1 MTGSKDRLLVADTA
15 LVTAE
20 VRPGRTRKVY
30 WLLGF
35 AVAAAAVWSLVNT
48 DVGLGSLFAGREGAS
63 RLIGGLF
70 PPDLGGDLLSRV
82 ATAMVETLQI
92 SIAALVLG
100 VMTGL
105 PLAVL
110 MAGNV
115 GAPRWLSEFARLIAT
130 AFRGVPELLWAL
142 LFVATVGLGP
152 AAGVY
157 AISLHAAGL
166 LAKLCSEQMEAV
178 DPAPV
183 EAIRLTGASRTAT
196 ALLAILPQARANIA
210 SQVLYQ
216 WECNLRSSVII
227 GFVGAGGI
235 GQALGISMRLFRYQ
249 ELATLMIAILILVL
263 GVDRISRTFRARLG
277 AASGCAAIVSRRTSW
292 KLIHRSPNGRVTRSP
307 DAKE

>member
-1 MTGSKDRLLVADTA
+1 MTSAPPVRA
-15 LVTAE
+15 
-20 VRPGRTRKVY
+20 VRPPGPPAPSPVRPQTQRPLR
-30 WLLGF
+30 WLLTAG
-35 AVAAAAVWSLVNT
+35 VAAAAVWSLVST
-48 DVGLGSLFAGREGAS
+48 DVGVRSLVAGREGAA
-63 RLIGGLF
+63 RLVAGLF
-70 PPDLGGDLLSRV
+70 PPDLDAGLLTRV
-82 ATAMVETLQI
+82 GTAVVETLQI

-100 VMTGL
+100 TLAGL
-105 PLAVL
+105 PLALL

-115 GAPRWLSEFARLIAT
+115 AAPGWLSGSARLVAT
-130 AFRGVPELLWAL
+130 GLRGVPELLWAL

-157 AISLHAAGL
+157 AIGLHAAGL

-183 EAIRLTGASRTAT
+183 EAVRLTGASRTTT

-235 GQALGISMRLFRYQ
+235 GQALSISMRLFRYQ
-249 ELATLMIAILILVL
+249 ELATLMIAILILVV
-263 GVDRISRTFRARLG
+263 GVDRISRALRGHLG
-277 AASGCAAIVSRRTSW
+277 AASGCATDSPRSTYRRRLVRRAS
-292 KLIHRSPNGRVTRSP
+292 GR
-307 DAKE
+307 

>member
-1 MTGSKDRLLVADTA
+1 MTSSTPMVRVPRQLGTPAPAQRKTTLRWLQTFGVAT
-15 LVTAE
+15 
-20 VRPGRTRKVY
+20 
-30 WLLGF
+30 
-35 AVAAAAVWSLVNT
+35 VAFWALVNT
-48 DVGLGSLFAGREGAS
+48 NVGIGSLVAGREGAA
-63 RLIGGLF
+63 RLIVGLF
-70 PPDLGGDLLSRV
+70 PPDLNGELLARV
-82 ATAMVETLQI
+82 GKAVVETLQI

-100 VMTGL
+100 AVLGL

-115 GAPRWLSEFARLIAT
+115 GAPRWISGSARLLAT
-130 AFRGVPELLWAL
+130 SFRGVPELLWAL

-157 AISLHAAGL
+157 AVALHAAGL

-183 EAIRLTGASRTAT
+183 EAVRLTGASRTAT
-196 ALLAILPQARANIA
+196 AALAILPQARANIA
-210 SQVLYQ
+210 SQLLYQ

-249 ELATLMIAILILVL
+249 ELATLMIAVLILVV
-263 GVDRISRTFRARLG
+263 GVDRISRSIRGHLG
-277 AASGCAAIVSRRTSW
+277 AASGCGAGSAPRASRRTISRY
-292 KLIHRSPNGRVTRSP
+292 ISRIRQRSG
-307 DAKE
+307 EE

>member
-1 MTGSKDRLLVADTA
+1 MSSRSTIDIPRQRGGGPAVAPPPARRPPDRLLRWLVTLAVA
-15 LVTAE
+15 LV
-20 VRPGRTRKVY
+20 
-30 WLLGF
+30 
-35 AVAAAAVWSLVNT
+35 AVWSLAST
-48 DVGLGSLFAGREGAS
+48 GVGLGSLIAGRDGAMRIIS
-63 RLIGGLF
+63 GLF
-70 PPDLGGDLLSRV
+70 PPDLDGDLLSRV
-82 ATAMVETLQI
+82 GTAVVETLQI

-100 VMTGL
+100 VVMGL

-115 GAPRWLSEFARLIAT
+115 HAPRWLSGTARLVAT
-130 AFRGVPELLWAL
+130 GMRGVPELLWAL

-157 AISLHAAGL
+157 AIGLHGAGL

-183 EAIRLTGASRTAT
+183 EALRLTGSSRTAT
-196 ALLAILPQARANIA
+196 ALLGILPQARANIA

-249 ELATLMIAILILVL
+249 ELATLMIAVLILVL
-263 GVDRISRTFRARLG
+263 GVDRISRTFRGRLG
-277 AASGCAAIVSRRTSW
+277 AASTATTDANPPINRQRLRRYLLRRRT
-292 KLIHRSPNGRVTRSP
+292 
-307 DAKE
+307 